1 MEKSQEL
8 FSQAI
13 ALRKQACRQAVPRA
27 LREVLT
33 SQKAMTPVM
42 ARHRDR
48 LVLMARD
55 GEFKVFSTFDVEETL
70 EIVEALWDLDSSK
83 W

>member
-8 FSQAI
+8 FARAI
-13 ALRKQACRQAVPRA
+13 ALRKQACRQAVPAA

-55 GEFKVFSTFDVEETL
+55 SEFNLFTTCEVEEAL
-70 EIVEALWDLDSSK
+70 ELIEILWDLDSSK